1 MPRCN
6 QSPVSDEMFAL
17 AGRIHEAREHLEDV
31 VDMLVPYNFVEKD
44 EIEQLNAAVR
54 LLSQLRD
61 AATDWRRVR

>member
-17 AGRIHEAREHLEDV
+17 AGRIHEAREHLEEL
-31 VDMLVPYNFVEKD
+31 VDALVPYNFVEKA
-44 EIEQLNAAVR
+44 EMEQLNAAVR